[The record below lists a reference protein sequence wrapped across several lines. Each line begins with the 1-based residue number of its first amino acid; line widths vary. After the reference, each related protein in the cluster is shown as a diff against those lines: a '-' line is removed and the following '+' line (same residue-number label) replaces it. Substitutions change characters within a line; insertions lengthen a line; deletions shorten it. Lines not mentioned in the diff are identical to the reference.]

1 MLERNCVMCNDSDV
15 FILKYVRGMPSDW
28 KDNLMPGGR
37 AMSEFICIFQM
48 SPRVSIWKLD
58 FFLVQRM

>member
-1 MLERNCVMCNDSDV
+1 MCNDSDV